1 VNAGTDE
8 TAAPWLAFHIFYA
21 ANSNPMLV
29 EGVGPVIARLREQGL
44 LARWFFIRYWMEGP
58 HVRLRVLP
66 KNRLVAA
73 EVRAQV
79 EEALDGFLRRRPA
92 LYEADRDMSGEL
104 YKRMYLAEY
113 SEEQWNAQYG
123 ADGEMPYRDN
133 NRFYEFPYDR
143 EYDRYGGPA
152 GMELSEWHFEKS
164 SDIVLRSVAATNV
177 HVRTVLL
184 GQTAQLDMALC
195 YAFLH
200 DEPAVAQF
208 LENYRHFWETSYQE
222 PSTDQHATFE
232 RSFTR
237 MRPRLEERLARIR
250 ATVRDPD
257 DTAATAL
264 EREWAAHC
272 VELRDRATALTEAGR
287 LSFRRGPVSDPAVAL
302 PILLSSFVHMTAN
315 RIGASILDEIYLS
328 FVNRL
333 AMLSMAGQDS
343 AVAA

>member
-1 VNAGTDE
+1 MTSAEHDE
-8 TAAPWLAFHIFYA
+8 PQWMAFHIFYA
-21 ANSNPMLV
+21 ANSNPMLI
-29 EGVGPVIARLREQGL
+29 EGIRPLIARLRERDL
-44 LARWFFIRYWMEGP
+44 IARWFFIRYWMEGP

-66 KNRLVAA
+66 KSTAVAA
-73 EVRAQV
+73 EVRAEVQ
-79 EEALDGFLRRRPA
+79 EALAAFLRRRPA

-104 YKRMYLAEY
+104 YKNMYLAEY
-113 SEEQWNAQYG
+113 SQEQWDAQYG

-133 NRFYEFPYDR
+133 NQFYDFEYER

-164 SDIVLRSVAATNV
+164 SDIVLRSIASTNV

-195 YAFLH
+195 YAFLR
-200 DEPAVAQF
+200 DEESIAQF

-222 PSTDQHATFE
+222 PSTTQHAGFE
-232 RSFTR
+232 RSFNR
-237 MRPRLEERLARIR
+237 MRERLEERLARIR
-250 ATVRDPD
+250 GTVRDPGY
-257 DTAATAL
+257 AGATAL

-272 VELRDRATALTEAGR
+272 VELRDRAVALTEAG
-287 LSFRRGPVSDPAVAL
+287 LLTFKRGPVTDPDVAL

-315 RIGASILDEIYLS
+315 RIGSSILDEIYLS

-333 AMLSMAGQDS
+333 AMLSMAEQEQQ
-343 AVAA
+343 AVAV